1 MSEEDYQYLL
11 LSINPEV
18 AKLKKEHF
26 ISYLFTHKQ
35 DDDFYKLFDDT
46 LIDIAN
52 YNIDIFSVRTGG
64 KEKNK
69 VI

>member
-35 DDDFYKLFDDT
+35 DDDFYKL
-46 LIDIAN
+46 LQKQ
-52 YNIDIFSVRTGG
+52 VRKTVLL
-64 KEKNK
+64 EQ
-69 VI
+69 